1 MVETEAEREG
11 ALQRIENV
19 LVSLGYSMKDTTRH
33 SYLSM
38 LTDQT
43 CAMEVAHNITY
54 NKKKHIYIVILLDVD
69 ISSGKSGSGE

>member
-1 MVETEAEREG
+1 MSVEVEIKLKIEDPEQLIEKREG
-11 ALQRIENV
+11 ELQRIENV

-43 CAMEVAHNITY
+43 CAMEVAHE
-54 NKKKHIYIVILLDVD
+54 HYI
-69 ISSGKSGSGE
+69 